1 MVSNKKMSSKS
12 KGKTIGTYLKLVD
25 SLVKQSSYM
34 HVNAGMILWKTRF
47 LQIKLNNSACQC
59 ASKYYVLK
67 ILPTEHR
74 LKQISK
80 QKYLSICKDLHC
92 RPEADLGM
100 LEHQSA
106 PSWTWQNHR
115 TAYEIDTY
123 SKPLKRKSLIQKS
136 GFKTWNPYLTCLD

>member
-67 ILPTEHR
+67 ILPTEHH

-80 QKYLSICKDLHC
+80 QKYLSICKDLHLST
-92 RPEADLGM
+92 RGGSRDAG
-100 LEHQSA
+100 A
-106 PSWTWQNHR
+106 
-115 TAYEIDTY
+115 
-123 SKPLKRKSLIQKS
+123 SKRSI
-136 GFKTWNPYLTCLD
+136 LDVAEP